1 MQQTFLPRC
10 KDYIGHASETLF
22 PSFLSEVT
30 YREQAVEAEDRD
42 AGEGKRWLLILVA
55 LI

>member
-1 MQQTFLPRC
+1 MQRTFLPRC
-10 KDYIGHASETLF
+10 KNYIGHVSETLG

-30 YREQAVEAEDRD
+30 HREQAVEAEDRD
-42 AGEGKRWLLILVA
+42 VGEGKRWLLILVA